1 MVFFQ
6 GQRQLGTNLPWPQ
19 TLRPQWSLPG
29 FSVIR
34 STITAPIQKVL
45 FDPNA
50 PPKTLLAVGVN
61 HRQMGFGFKGT
72 TCWGAVWPERRW
84 G

>member
-1 MVFFQ
+1 
-6 GQRQLGTNLPWPQ
+6 
-19 TLRPQWSLPG
+19 
-29 FSVIR
+29 
-34 STITAPIQKVL
+34 VL

-50 PPKTLLAVGVN
+50 PKTLLAVGVN